1 MLSVVAEESENT
13 MPQKNKKAALG
24 VADRKAASVKAQ
36 IQHITREGKK
46 QPSND
51 NKKVGNTFE
60 RDLCLSLSGYGFWA
74 HNLAQN
80 SQGQPFDV
88 LAAKDGKPYPIDC
101 KVCEKNIFK
110 MERIEEN
117 QALAM
122 MLWRETGNGEGWF
135 ALKLNNGEVFF
146 LTFSLLEELSLTK
159 HALSESE
166 IRRYGVTL
174 GKWVSQCES

>member
-1 MLSVVAEESENT
+1 
-13 MPQKNKKAALG
+13 MPQKNKEAALG

-110 MERIEEN
+110 MERVEEN

-159 HALSESE
+159 HSLSESE
-166 IRRYGVTL
+166 IRRYGITL

>member
-1 MLSVVAEESENT
+1 M
-13 MPQKNKKAALG
+13 
-24 VADRKAASVKAQ
+24 
-36 IQHITREGKK
+36 

-60 RDLCLSLSGYGFWA
+60 RDLCLSLSEYGFWA

-88 LAAKDGKPYPIDC
+88 LAARNGKSHPIDC

-122 MLWRETGNGEGWF
+122 TLWRLTGNGDGWF
-135 ALKLNNGEVFF
+135 ALKLNSGEVFF
-146 LTFSLLEELSLTK
+146 LVFGLLESLSLTK
-159 HALSESE
+159 TVLSESE
-166 IRRYGVTL
+166 IREYGIPL
-174 GKWVSQCES
+174 REWVESCVS

>member
-1 MLSVVAEESENT
+1 
-13 MPQKNKKAALG
+13 MPQKNKEAALG
-24 VADRKAASVKAQ
+24 VADRKAASVNALVQRTTKG
-36 IQHITREGKK
+36 GKM

-51 NKKVGNTFE
+51 NKKLGNSFE
-60 RDLCLSLSGYGFWA
+60 RSLCLSLSGYGFWA

-88 LAAKDGKPYPIDC
+88 FAAKNGKPYPIDC
-101 KVCEKNIFK
+101 KVCENNIFK

-146 LTFSLLEELSLTK
+146 LPFSLLEDLSVTK
-159 HALSESE
+159 HLLSESE
-166 IRRYGVTL
+166 IRRYGITL
-174 GKWVSQCES
+174 GKWVESCVS